1 VTDDGRARPGRDDH
15 AASRAGPPA
24 AHAQA
29 AYDVRFDW
37 GVDGLE
43 ACGAGAAAIV
53 IVDVLRF
60 TTAVSVAVARGAE
73 VLPYVWGVGDAA
85 AAHARRH
92 DAELAGRREDGD
104 WSLSPADLLG
114 VPAGTRLVLPSPN
127 GSTLAF
133 AAADLADG
141 VVVLA
146 GCLRNASAVAGVAA
160 AVAGPVA
167 VIAAG
172 ERWHGDLGAMRPAV
186 EDLVGA
192 GAVLAGVAD
201 RRRSA
206 GPGSD
211 DPSVSPEAA
220 AAIAAF
226 ASIGDDVEGWL
237 ASTGSGR
244 ELVDRGW
251 ADDVAVAAALDADT
265 VAPVLHGSR
274 FGVVEPAPAGDL
286 R

>member
-1 VTDDGRARPGRDDH
+1 MTDDGRARPGH
-15 AASRAGPPA
+15 ADPVAPRAGPTA

-104 WSLSPADLLG
+104 WSLSPADLLD

-133 AAADLADG
+133 GAADLTDG

-186 EDLVGA
+186 EDLAGA

-206 GPGSD
+206 GSGSGGA
-211 DPSVSPEAA
+211 SVSPEAA

-226 ASIGDDVEGWL
+226 GSIGDDVEGWL
-237 ASTGSGR
+237 AATGSGR
-244 ELVDRGW
+244 ELVERGW

>member
-1 VTDDGRARPGRDDH
+1 MPAPATPTLSRP
-15 AASRAGPPA
+15 RAGPTT

-104 WSLSPADLLG
+104 WSLSPADLLD

-127 GSTLAF
+127 GSTLGVRGRRP
-133 AAADLADG
+133 DG
-141 VVVLA
+141 RRGRA
-146 GCLRNASAVAGVAA
+146 GRLPAQRAVRWPAWRA

-186 EDLVGA
+186 EDLAGA

-206 GPGSD
+206 GSESGGA
-211 DPSVSPEAA
+211 SVSPEAA

-226 ASIGDDVEGWL
+226 GSIGDDVEGWL
-237 ASTGSGR
+237 AATGSGR
-244 ELVDRGW
+244 ELVERGW